1 MANKLTRLGG
11 PGKFGAWVRYGGKPI
26 TQQQLDFAVK
36 NYSVAILQPWELEA
50 ARYLKKH
57 APQMV
62 VLAYKC
68 LSSTRSYEPGPIYS
82 SGLSFAQAVS
92 LANSGKDF
100 FAYRLNGDRIEWK
113 GYPKH
118 YQMQVWNPG
127 YRWYW
132 VDSVVR
138 EMRDSPFDGV
148 MGDNDVENDYYGL
161 NLPIQGVPSMT
172 TIREGLDRLV
182 ASAGAELNGIGK
194 ILVPNIAESRLR
206 WGKWER
212 HSAYGGG
219 FEEVWLGWGPNDY
232 LASPYAVMQ
241 GRDIA
246 RGSGGDVS
254 LGVYLTGL
262 KRGASTQKKV
272 TILRTPLSDRKS
284 PLTGTDE
291 NFLYGLAG
299 FWVFGGGNFTGI
311 SATHHD
317 AYDEIPH
324 APELT
329 FDLGDAAGGIVVQ
342 GTVQT
347 RTFTRGWAALN
358 TGSKDVT
365 VKVPSH
371 LVDAANRPVP
381 SSFTLR
387 AHQGVVYCRKA

>member
-36 NYSVAILQPWELEA
+36 NYSVAILQPWELDA
-50 ARYLKKH
+50 ARYLKKR

-82 SGLSFAQAVS
+82 SGVSYPLAQS
-92 LANSGKDF
+92 MANSGKDF
-100 FAYRLNGDRIEWK
+100 FAHRLNGDRIEWK

-118 YQMQVWNPG
+118 FQMQVWNAD
-127 YRWYW
+127 YRWQW
-132 VDSVVR
+132 VDAVVR
-138 EMRDSPFDGV
+138 EMRNSPFDGV
-148 MGDNDVENDYYGL
+148 MADNDVENDYYGL

-365 VKVPSH
+365 VKVPSN

-387 AHQGVVYCRKA
+387 AHQGVVYRRR